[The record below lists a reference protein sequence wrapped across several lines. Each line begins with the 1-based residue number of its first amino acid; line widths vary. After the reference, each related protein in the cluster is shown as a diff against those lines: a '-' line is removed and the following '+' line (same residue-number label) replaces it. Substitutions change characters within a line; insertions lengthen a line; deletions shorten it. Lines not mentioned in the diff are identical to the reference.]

1 MQIQP
6 DVNTKELESKAIA
19 LQKSLAFVNDGSG
32 TDSSELFIIIHRPGW
47 TTLRAVN
54 EASDLLSAMEQRG
67 VELQALKRRLQQ
79 HVEAT
84 VEKEDL
90 ACRAGSP
97 RSPIGRSLRH

>member
-1 MQIQP
+1 VGEGITPMQIQP
-6 DVNTKELESKAIA
+6 DVNTKELESKVIA

-32 TDSSELFIIIHRPGW
+32 TDSSELFSIIHRPGW

-79 HVEAT
+79 HNDA
-84 VEKEDL
+84 
-90 ACRAGSP
+90 ACLFCPNLSNCQA
-97 RSPIGRSLRH
+97 LWK